1 MCPMAVK
8 FSILKVVILMK
19 PAAKMSKMFP
29 MGLLGISCIVSCM
42 VSNIWSAIVLMKSS
56 YISYGRVC
64 LVDCKNSHC
73 QCVGSQLSHH
83 RLIKP

>member
-29 MGLLGISCIVSCM
+29 MGLLGISCIVS
-42 VSNIWSAIVLMKSS
+42 NIWSAIVLMKSS
-56 YISYGRVC
+56 YISCGRVC
-64 LVDCKNSHC
+64 LVDYKNAHC